1 MWDCSSSTKTE
12 PYALALEAQSP
23 TTGPWGKVPS
33 DSPLTLTVCE
43 IAKVSLTIVLS
54 YPSHLLKD
62 SPATPP
68 FMSRIT
74 KIHLLHQIGLSASVQ
89 FSCSVVSN
97 SLRPHGLQHARPPC
111 PSPNLRAYSDSCPYS
126 RWCHPTIASSV
137 VPFSCPQSFPSPVY
151 WLSTIISIC
160 GSPH

>member
-23 TTGPWGKVPS
+23 TTGPSGKVPS

-54 YPSHLLKD
+54 HPSHLLKD
-62 SPATPP
+62 SPATLPS
-68 FMSRIT
+68 MSRTT

-111 PSPNLRAYSDSCPYS
+111 PSPNPRAYSDSCPYS
-126 RWCHPTIASSV
+126 R
-137 VPFSCPQSFPSPVY
+137 
-151 WLSTIISIC
+151 
-160 GSPH
+160 